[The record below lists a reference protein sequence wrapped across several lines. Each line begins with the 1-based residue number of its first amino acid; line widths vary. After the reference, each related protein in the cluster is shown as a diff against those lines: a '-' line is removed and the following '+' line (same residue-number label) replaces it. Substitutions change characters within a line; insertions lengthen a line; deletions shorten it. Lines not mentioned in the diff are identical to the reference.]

1 MYNTGEII
9 GIVLAGLFGLA
20 AVAGVAWAFI
30 ELFMWYLKNRK

>member
-20 AVAGVAWAFI
+20 AVAGVVWAFI
-30 ELFMWYLKNRK
+30 ELFFWYIKNRK

>member
-20 AVAGVAWAFI
+20 AVAGVVWAFI
-30 ELFMWYLKNRK
+30 ELFFWYMKNRK